1 VPLILL
7 FLTLYLHANTT
18 QEPSLEKIK
27 LQLQW
32 KHQFEFA
39 GFYAAKEKGFYKE
52 VGLDVDF
59 IEYNSKN
66 IVSEV
71 LKGNADYGLTYS
83 TLIIDYM
90 KNKPLVFLAN
100 FFKQSPL
107 ILVTQKDIKS
117 PSDLKGTKIM
127 GLLDSTHKYIFL
139 EMLDKFDISTDD
151 FTNVP
156 REFSVEAFKNKEI
169 DAISVFITNEIYS
182 LDKKGIPYNI
192 LDPAIYGIKFYDL
205 NLFTTKSELQNNP
218 QRVRDFRQA
227 SIRGWE
233 YALKNKEEI
242 VDVILKKYNTQN
254 KSKEALLFEAKQI
267 ESLMLTNIYPIG
279 SIDLEQVKIISD
291 SFAQSLKLQK
301 ETRDS
306 LNNFIYLKGLE
317 SFKLNEKQKQYLQNK
332 KFLRMCVDPN
342 WMPIEKIEDGSYIGL
357 GADYIKIIQEKLD
370 IPIHLVKTQAWTES
384 LKKIKQKKC
393 DFLAIAEKTPERQKY
408 LDFTT
413 PFVKIPVVLATK
425 VNMSHITT
433 LEEVQ
438 NKPLGIVDNYSLE
451 ELLKNKYPNINIVKI
466 NSISEGLSLIQ
477 RDGLFGLIDNEI
489 AINYEMSKN
498 KADINSIKIL
508 NLPQAHQLSI
518 ATRNDEPLLNEI
530 FEIALLSIDNN
541 TRMTIFHKWK
551 NMEFQYTT
559 DYETVALIS
568 FFTIIIIGVFIY
580 WNLQLKDEIKSK
592 EIAQEKLRQSEEKF
606 RVLFDMAPV
615 LLDSFDE
622 TGRVNL
628 WNKECEKVFGWRFEE
643 LQKVDNT
650 LELFYPDI
658 EERQKVLESFEIANY
673 GIFREFHPRRK
684 DGKVLSTVWANIK
697 LPSGEVF
704 NIGYDKTQQRE
715 DEKIILE
722 KTKQL
727 ERAKKRL
734 EDLNNNLEK
743 RVQEEIEKNLEHQI
757 MLMHQSKLVQMGE
770 MIENIAHQWRQPLA
784 QINSS
789 VLVLDTQIQNHNILD
804 ESIEE
809 KLTQIESL
817 TAYMSKTIDDFKN
830 FFNPNKSKQLFKVK
844 DAVENSYDII
854 KGRLHVLDIEIVFYI
869 QENLKC
875 NSYMYELQQV
885 ILTLLNNAIDALQS
899 QEVSEGK
906 IILNAKEL
914 HQDII
919 IQIQDNA
926 LGIDEKIKEKIFEP
940 YFTTKHKTQGTGLGL
955 YMAKMI
961 IESGFGGSLSVVN
974 KRGGACFTIQ
984 IPKGEKSEK

>member
-1 VPLILL
+1 
-7 FLTLYLHANTT
+7 
-18 QEPSLEKIK
+18 
-27 LQLQW
+27 
-32 KHQFEFA
+32 
-39 GFYAAKEKGFYKE
+39 
-52 VGLDVDF
+52 
-59 IEYNSKN
+59 
-66 IVSEV
+66 
-71 LKGNADYGLTYS
+71 
-83 TLIIDYM
+83 
-90 KNKPLVFLAN
+90 
-100 FFKQSPL
+100 
-107 ILVTQKDIKS
+107 
-117 PSDLKGTKIM
+117 
-127 GLLDSTHKYIFL
+127 
-139 EMLDKFDISTDD
+139 
-151 FTNVP
+151 
-156 REFSVEAFKNKEI
+156 
-169 DAISVFITNEIYS
+169 
-182 LDKKGIPYNI
+182 
-192 LDPAIYGIKFYDL
+192 
-205 NLFTTKSELQNNP
+205 
-218 QRVRDFRQA
+218 
-227 SIRGWE
+227 
-233 YALKNKEEI
+233 
-242 VDVILKKYNTQN
+242 
-254 KSKEALLFEAKQI
+254 
-267 ESLMLTNIYPIG
+267 
-279 SIDLEQVKIISD
+279 
-291 SFAQSLKLQK
+291 
-301 ETRDS
+301 
-306 LNNFIYLKGLE
+306 
-317 SFKLNEKQKQYLQNK
+317 
-332 KFLRMCVDPN
+332 
-342 WMPIEKIEDGSYIGL
+342 
-357 GADYIKIIQEKLD
+357 
-370 IPIHLVKTQAWTES
+370 
-384 LKKIKQKKC
+384 
-393 DFLAIAEKTPERQKY
+393 
-408 LDFTT
+408 
-413 PFVKIPVVLATK
+413 
-425 VNMSHITT
+425 
-433 LEEVQ
+433 
-438 NKPLGIVDNYSLE
+438 
-451 ELLKNKYPNINIVKI
+451 
-466 NSISEGLSLIQ
+466 
-477 RDGLFGLIDNEI
+477 
-489 AINYEMSKN
+489 
-498 KADINSIKIL
+498 
-508 NLPQAHQLSI
+508 
-518 ATRNDEPLLNEI
+518 
-530 FEIALLSIDNN
+530 
-541 TRMTIFHKWK
+541 
-551 NMEFQYTT
+551 
-559 DYETVALIS
+559 
-568 FFTIIIIGVFIY
+568 
-580 WNLQLKDEIKSK
+580 
-592 EIAQEKLRQSEEKF
+592 
-606 RVLFDMAPV
+606 MAPV